1 MQKAGALQDAG
12 APRQVQGILRL
23 SVILLAALLAGCSP
37 KSGEPAGIAAG
48 EKEKPPQSRVSRG
61 PNGEAVITLDAATQK
76 TMGLETA
83 VLSSAQL
90 GPEVKAYG
98 RVLEDGSL
106 AAQMAELSAAQAT
119 RQASQS
125 ELQRVRTLAGQ
136 NNASQRALQAAEA
149 AAARDEAQVES
160 ARLRLVGS
168 WGSALAGHAELP
180 ALVQSL
186 VSLSN
191 ALVQLNIAAGET
203 LPALPNGA
211 QILALAAN
219 TPPIGAQF
227 LGPAPQIDPQMQ
239 GPGYLFLVSPN
250 SSRLTPGAAVAG
262 YILLPGAAQSGV
274 ALPREAVV
282 RYNGTAWVYRQS
294 SDKTFVRTEVTLEQ
308 PLPDGWFVRNGLK
321 VQDKVATTG
330 AQLLLSEEL
339 KGGGVD

>member
-1 MQKAGALQDAG
+1 MPASFKLQVFAVV
-12 APRQVQGILRL
+12 AAAFL
-23 SVILLAALLAGCSP
+23 SGCSP
-37 KSGEPAGIAAG
+37 KSSEQAGTPAR
-48 EKEKPPQSRVSRG
+48 EKEKAPQSRVSRS
-61 PNGEAVITLDAATQK
+61 PEGEAVITLDAATQK

-83 VLSSAQL
+83 MLSAAQL
-90 GPEVKAYG
+90 GPEVKASG
-98 RVLEDGSL
+98 RVLDVSSL
-106 AAQMAELSAAQAT
+106 ASQVTDLTAAQAT
-119 RQASQS
+119 RHASQS
-125 ELQRVRTLAGQ
+125 ELQRLKTLAGQ

-149 AAARDEAQVES
+149 AAARDESQAES
-160 ARLRLVGS
+160 ARLRLEGS
-168 WGSALAGHAELP
+168 WGSALAGLDELRM
-180 ALVQSL
+180 LVQSL

-203 LPALPNGA
+203 LPAVPTGG
-211 QILALAAN
+211 QILPLGTDS
-219 TPPIGAQF
+219 TPVGAKF

-262 YILLPGAAQSGV
+262 YILLPGEPQSGV

-282 RYNGTAWVYRQS
+282 RYNGTAWVYRQTS
-294 SDKTFVRTEVTLEQ
+294 EQTFVRTEVALQ
-308 PLPDGWFVRNGLK
+308 RPLTDGWFVRKGVK

>member
-1 MQKAGALQDAG
+1 MERGNGGEVCQSALRMFAVC
-12 APRQVQGILRL
+12 AF
-23 SVILLAALLAGCSP
+23 AAFLAGCSP
-37 KSGEPAGIAAG
+37 KSDKPESAAAA
-48 EKEKPPQSRVSRG
+48 EKEKPPESRVSRG
-61 PNGEAVITLDAATQK
+61 PNGEAIITLDAATQK

-83 VLSSAQL
+83 VLSPAQL
-90 GPEVKAYG
+90 GPEVKSYG
-98 RVLEDGSL
+98 RVLDVSSL
-106 AAQMAELSAAQAT
+106 AAQMAELAAAQAT

-125 ELQRVRTLAGQ
+125 ELQRLRTLAGQ
-136 NNASQRALQAAEA
+136 NNASQRVLQAAEA
-149 AAARDEAQVES
+149 AAARDEAQAES

-168 WGSALAGHAELP
+168 WGNALAGRAELP

-191 ALVQLNIAAGET
+191 ALVQLNIAAGESP
-203 LPALPNGA
+203 PAVPNGA

-219 TPPIGAQF
+219 APPIGAQF

-262 YILLPGAAQSGV
+262 YILLPGAAQLGV

-282 RYNGTAWVYRQS
+282 RYNGTTWVYRQT
-294 SDKTFVRTEVTLEQ
+294 SDKTYVRTEIALEQ
-308 PLPDGWFVRNGLK
+308 PMPDGWFVREGLK
-321 VQDKVATTG
+321 AQDKVATTG